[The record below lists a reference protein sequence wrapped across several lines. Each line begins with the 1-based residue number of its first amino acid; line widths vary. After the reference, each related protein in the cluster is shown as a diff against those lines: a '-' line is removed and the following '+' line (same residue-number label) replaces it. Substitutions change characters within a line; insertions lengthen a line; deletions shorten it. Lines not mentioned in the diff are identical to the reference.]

1 LMGTGWVSKEF
12 FYWEKKVVVL
22 TLCNGFGTSLS
33 YTSGGPYSRV
43 YTIKPTPSGFTLNLT
58 PCDVMRVPM
67 FKNNITWWDVTWV
80 PMFKNNRTPGDLTW
94 VLMLENNITLGD
106 LTGVPM
112 LENNIIPMQS
122 DLPPSS
128 NVIKYWHNL
137 NLPTWRVPYRF
148 VKYFGP

>member
-1 LMGTGWVSKEF
+1 MGPHSATPQGGA
-12 FYWEKKVVVL
+12 L
-22 TLCNGFGTSLS
+22 ILGFKRLN
-33 YTSGGPYSRV
+33 
-43 YTIKPTPSGFTLNLT
+43 PTPSGFTLNLT
-58 PCDVMRVPM
+58 PCDVIR
-67 FKNNITWWDVTWV
+67 V

-128 NVIKYWHNL
+128 KVIKY
-137 NLPTWRVPYRF
+137 
-148 VKYFGP
+148 